1 MACNGPQRA
10 HTKAYARDSA
20 AAHTFDFCIKALYQ
34 RRTHVATETDHS

>member
-20 AAHTFDFCIKALYQ
+20 AHTFDICIKALY
-34 RRTHVATETDHS
+34 